1 MRPSLILGAAF
12 ALMASTAL
20 AATPA
25 AVTFPL
31 DPAATDT
38 EATRAPAGLVLAAD
52 DDGDEGRGLLFRL
65 GLRGD
70 DGLSTGPSSREDDS
84 DDDDEDDDDE
94 DADDEDDDAD
104 DDDDDRGDDG
114 NDNDGGSDGDDNDG
128 GDDD

>member
-38 EATRAPAGLVLAAD
+38 GATRAPAGLVLAAD

-70 DGLSTGPSSREDDS
+70 DGLFTGPSSREDDQ
-84 DDDDEDDDDE
+84 DDDDEDD
-94 DADDEDDDAD
+94 DDDAD

-114 NDNDGGSDGDDNDG
+114 DDNDGGSDGDGDGDDNDG